1 MRNVTLGLTMSHVIG
16 TTVNVD
22 FKGSQFANRV
32 SPGRVRL
39 FKFTPQLRFSAK
51 GYEFHTYLALS
62 LWFLNFVSAPFFLHD
77 CLQCFRET
85 LRTEVMLYSSIQVLD
100 SVIHAKMPLSK

>member
-22 FKGSQFANRV
+22 FKGSQFANRD

-62 LWFLNFVSAPFFLHD
+62 LWFLNSFPRPFFLHD

-85 LRTEVMLYSSIQVLD
+85 LRTEAMLYSSI
-100 SVIHAKMPLSK
+100 